1 MKKIN
6 LLIVLILLI
15 GLTVNAQKAEKTAII
30 KVIEGEHLAY
40 SQRNLEKMATYYAK
54 SENSVSGDAIT
65 FIAKGWEEDFKGYQ
79 SYFADNPEPVEPRI
93 GYNYDIIISG
103 DKAWVTFNQ
112 KKKKAKKDS
121 AKQLRIL
128 VKQNGEW
135 KITGMLFFGL

>member
-15 GLTVNAQKAEKTAII
+15 GLTVNAQDTEKTAII
-30 KVIEGEHLAY
+30 KVIEAEHLAY
-40 SQRNLEKMATYYAK
+40 SQRNLEKMAGYYAK

-65 FIAKGWEEDFKGYQ
+65 FIAKGWEEDYKGYQ
-79 SYFADNPEPVEPRI
+79 SYFADSPTPIEPKI
-93 GYNYDIIISG
+93 CYNYDITISG

-112 KKKKAKKDS
+112 KEKKEKKAS
-121 AKQLRIL
+121 AKHLKIL

-135 KITGMLFFGL
+135 KITGALFFRL